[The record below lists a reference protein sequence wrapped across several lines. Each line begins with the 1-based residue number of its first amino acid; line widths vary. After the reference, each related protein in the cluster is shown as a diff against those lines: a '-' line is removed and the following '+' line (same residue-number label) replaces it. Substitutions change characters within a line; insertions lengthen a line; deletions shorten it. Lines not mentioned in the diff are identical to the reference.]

1 MKRELLLFGADQDG
15 DQIVEVVDVA
25 IVRLAL
31 LWLFKAWGT
40 LTRCALLGSD
50 LSE

>member
-31 LWLFKAWGT
+31 
-40 LTRCALLGSD
+40 R
-50 LSE
+50 